1 VECVDRYPAGIQ
13 APGMKI
19 DNVAGKVPSAGIH
32 SRVASVR
39 RPGEGAILRAGKKIH
54 SQNNRT
60 GARFDLMSAHNLSH
74 DYQSTVAP
82 RLDDDDDEGEE
93 TVVKNTPPPVGAM
106 IQKKFLEQRK
116 IFLWGAV
123 TDESAKDLTE
133 KLLYLETT
141 GPGKEITFYMN
152 TPGGSITAGMA
163 VYDTIKLISSPVTI
177 VVTGMAAS
185 MGSILLSAA
194 KKGRRLIFPH
204 ARVLIHQ
211 PLITGR
217 MVGPASDINIQAQE
231 MEKLRAEL
239 NEILATASGQPI
251 DKVAKD
257 SDRDFYLNA
266 REAIAYG
273 LADKIVEKI

>member
-1 VECVDRYPAGIQ
+1 
-13 APGMKI
+13 
-19 DNVAGKVPSAGIH
+19 
-32 SRVASVR
+32 
-39 RPGEGAILRAGKKIH
+39 
-54 SQNNRT
+54 
-60 GARFDLMSAHNLSH
+60 MSAHNLTRE
-74 DYQSTVAP
+74 YQSPATP
-82 RLDDDDDEGEE
+82 RLDDEDDDRDDA
-93 TVVKNTPPPVGAM
+93 TPKPTAAPVGAL

-123 TDESAKDLTE
+123 TDETAKDLTE
-133 KLLYLETT
+133 KLLYLEAT

-163 VYDTIKLISSPVTI
+163 VYDTIKLITSPVKI

-194 KKGRRLIFPH
+194 KKGNRYIYPH

-217 MVGPASDINIQAQE
+217 MVGPASDINIQAKE
-231 MEKLRAEL
+231 MEKLRLEL
-239 NEILATASGQPI
+239 NQILADASGQPF

-266 REAIAYG
+266 EEAIAYG